1 MLVLK
6 KLKENI
12 IKTNMILH
20 TYRLGKTCYTMGSKQ
35 NIQSLETFLE
45 HLVEQLNIF
54 FLRYLD
60 WDIEIKFIMVETI
73 QCKMI

>member
-1 MLVLK
+1 
-6 KLKENI
+6 
-12 IKTNMILH
+12 MILH
-20 TYRLGKTCYTMGSKQ
+20 TNRLGKTCYTMGSKQ

-60 WDIEIKFIMVETI
+60 WDIEIKFIMVETN
-73 QCKMI
+73 QCKMIFYKQNKKGIAVCN